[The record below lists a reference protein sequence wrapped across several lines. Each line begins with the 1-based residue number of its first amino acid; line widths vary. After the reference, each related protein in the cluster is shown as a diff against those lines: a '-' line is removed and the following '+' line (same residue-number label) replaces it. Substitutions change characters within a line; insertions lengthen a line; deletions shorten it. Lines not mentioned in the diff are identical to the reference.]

1 MVPSVAKQIPWETIV
16 AMRAQ
21 ADEMK
26 RKKIFRLAQIID
38 VVARDHKVS
47 APYTRKILNGDHRK
61 TS

>member
-1 MVPSVAKQIPWETIV
+1 MANRIPWETIV

-21 ADEMK
+21 AEEM
-26 RKKIFRLAQIID
+26 RKKRIFHLSQIID
-38 VVARDHKVS
+38 VVSRDHGVS